1 MPKCRTM
8 VVKNSFLIFK
18 NDFRHRT
25 WLDWIQ
31 SHIML
36 APPPFRF
43 KGSVTFNASGIN
55 FVGYDIFHD
64 EEVQFNIPKNE
75 IEQLYHGYDGTFSTV
90 QTRGMGTTWAP
101 IRFKFAHGND
111 LYLISE
117 FNGIYSANEE
127 LFEELKLWLT

>member
-1 MPKCRTM
+1 M

-18 NDFRHRT
+18 SDFKHRT

-31 SHIML
+31 SNIVV
-36 APPPFRF
+36 APPPFHY
-43 KGSVTFNASGIN
+43 KGSITFNASGIT

-64 EEVQFNIPKNE
+64 EEIQFNIPKEE
-75 IEQLYHGYDGTFSTV
+75 IEQLYYGYDDTFKTFNTQDNENS
-90 QTRGMGTTWAP
+90 WAP
-101 IRFKFAHGND
+101 IRFKFAHEND

-127 LFEELKLWLT
+127 LFEELKMWLS

>member
-1 MPKCRTM
+1 M

-18 NDFRHRT
+18 NHFKHRT

-31 SHIML
+31 SHIMY

-43 KGSVTFNASGIN
+43 KGSVTFDVNGIS
-55 FVGYDIFHD
+55 FVGFDIFHD
-64 EEVQFNIPKNE
+64 TEVQFNIPKAE
-75 IEQLYHGYDGTFSTV
+75 IEQLYHGYDETFSTF
-90 QTRGMGTTWAP
+90 QTRGSGTTWAP
-101 IRFKFAHGND
+101 IRFKFAHENP

-127 LFEELKLWLT
+127 LFEELKMWLS

>member
-1 MPKCRTM
+1 MII
-8 VVKNSFLIFK
+8 KNSFLIFK
-18 NDFRHRT
+18 NDFKHRT

-31 SHIML
+31 SQIML

-43 KGSVTFNASGIN
+43 KGAVTFDANGIT

-75 IEQLYHGYDGTFSTV
+75 MKQLYYGYDDTFRRLQSK
-90 QTRGMGTTWAP
+90 GMDNTWAP
-101 IRFKFAHGND
+101 IRFKFAHEND

-127 LFEELKLWLT
+127 LFEELKMWLS